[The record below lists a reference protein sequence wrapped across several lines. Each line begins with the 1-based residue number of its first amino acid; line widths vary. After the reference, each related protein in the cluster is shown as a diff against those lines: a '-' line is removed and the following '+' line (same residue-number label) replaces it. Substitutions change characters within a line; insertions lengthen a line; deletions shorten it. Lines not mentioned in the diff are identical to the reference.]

1 MTPTH
6 LLLAIYAAAI
16 IGFFLAAL
24 GAYGL
29 FAVLEA
35 PRGRR
40 RGQHPAKAPG
50 R

>member
-6 LLLAIYAAAI
+6 LLLAIYALAL
-16 IGFFLAAL
+16 IGFFGVPL

-29 FAVLEA
+29 FAVFEA

>member
-6 LLLAIYAAAI
+6 LLLAIYGLTI
-16 IGFFLAAL
+16 IGFLGVPL
-24 GAYGL
+24 GAYRL

-40 RGQHPAKAPG
+40 RGQHPAKVPG